1 MLNYLVLK
9 NEKGDPSKG
18 QYIRSKEGELVGDLP
33 GWGLLFDPKFINE
46 KGDIRNRVERNTFV
60 SSRSLYTVKQ
70 SGENALLLSTEAI
83 KAKFQPD
90 LKINVDEW
98 TAFFVCAPYIS
109 GGSIPLGVF
118 RTIGRDIE
126 DATQKGMNI
135 SFLTTAETLRIYRN
149 GSNNP
154 GGSANAVL
162 SAAVPPEK
170 IGQLAG
176 YMVTFSVTDGYKVYC
191 DGILIGRS
199 TNVTPINFGFNPG
212 EWELFPDFVGEMG
225 LSGLLSVDLSKDE
238 YAQYRSNLWQ
248 LINQRYFS

>member
-18 QYIRSKEGELVGDLP
+18 QYIRSPEGELLGDLP
-33 GWGLLFDPKFINE
+33 GWSLMFDPKFINE
-46 KGDIRNRVERNTFV
+46 KGNIRNRVERNTFV
-60 SSRSLYTVKQ
+60 SALSSYTVKQ
-70 SGENALLLSTEAI
+70 SGSAALLGATEVN
-83 KAKFQPD
+83 KGKFQPN
-90 LKINVDEW
+90 LQINVQEW
-98 TAFFVCAPYIS
+98 TAFFVCKPQVAT
-109 GGSIPLGVF
+109 GAIPLGVF
-118 RTIGRDIE
+118 RTIGRDVE
-126 DATQKGMNI
+126 STTQKGMNI
-135 SFLTTAETLRIYRN
+135 SFLTTTETLRIYRN

-170 IGQLAG
+170 IEQLAG
-176 YMVTFSVTDGYKVYC
+176 YMVTFSVTNGYKIYC
-191 DGILIGRS
+191 DGVLIGSS
-199 TNVTPINFGFNPG
+199 TNVTPINFGFNSG

-238 YAQYRSNLWQ
+238 YAQYRTNLWQ